1 MIIEQV
7 MFIIHILVDTSQ
19 IPTQDEI
26 QMELK
31 FIILSWSTT
40 NIFTFTY
47 TRSEY
52 FKQLSKHLNYIN
64 YDISWITVYVT
75 TLVDWVDMIRS
86 STIYCWIY
94 SDGAYVY
101 MNISINGTNCPHI
114 EIKIN
119 ISN

>member
-1 MIIEQV
+1 ML
-7 MFIIHILVDTSQ
+7 IIHILVDISQ
-19 IPTQDEI
+19 VEPQDDNVVEN
-26 QMELK
+26 LDNT
-31 FIILSWSTT
+31 LWSTT
-40 NIFTFTY
+40 NIFTFSS
-47 TRSEY
+47 TRSQY